1 MKQNS
6 ITILLK
12 SKKTIFD
19 LNDLAL
25 LWQINDQDYLKTKVY
40 RLVKNKQLLRL
51 KKGIYALDKNYNR
64 YELANKLVKPS
75 YVSLQTILAKKGVI
89 FQYDGAIYSASKINK
104 EIKIGDQKFIY
115 RKIKDNILLHSKSID
130 VKTNISS
137 ASIERALIDLCY
149 LEKDFYFDNLDKI
162 NWQKIFELALIY
174 QNKSLIKRLK
184 FLRKNYAQ
192 KR

>member
-25 LWQINDQDYLKTKVY
+25 LWQIKDQDYLKTKVY
-40 RLVKNKQLLRL
+40 RLIKNKQLLRL
-51 KKGIYALDKNYNR
+51 KKGIYALEESYDR

-89 FQYDGAIYSASKINK
+89 FQYDGAIYSASRVNKKI
-104 EIKIGDQKFIY
+104 IIGQQKFIY
-115 RKIKDNILLHSKSID
+115 RKIKDDILLTSRGVKI
-130 VKTNISS
+130 KTNISF
-137 ASIERALIDLCY
+137 ASPERALIDLCY